1 LTATLEVSELNIAL
15 RGTERS
21 IVAVRDVSFTILPGR
36 TLGLV
41 GESGAG
47 KSLTSMAVPGL
58 LPRGDIEMR
67 GSIRL
72 LGHELVGLSERELM
86 RIRSKQIGMVF
97 QEPRQSFNPAF
108 KVGEQIAETVRWHE
122 GASRRAGRD
131 RAVELLELTG
141 IANAAQRVDDYPHT
155 FSGGMLQRAM
165 IAMAIACRPAVL
177 IADEPTAA
185 LDVTVQKQILKL
197 LSHLQ
202 ASLGMAML
210 FVSHDMA
217 TVAQI
222 CDDVAVMYAG
232 TVVECGPALN
242 IYRRPRHPYTQGLL
256 RSVPNLKRRGEPLY
270 SIPGSMP
277 SLNQHP
283 PGCRFEPRCRY
294 AKKDCQTAPIAMQ
307 NLGDAHVARCI
318 RAEELNLAEVSA

>member
-1 LTATLEVSELNIAL
+1 MTPTLEVRDLTITL
-15 RGTERS
+15 RGAQRV
-21 IVAVRDVSFTILPGR
+21 VAVRDACFSILPGR

-47 KSLTSMAVPGL
+47 KSLTSMAIPGL
-58 LPRGDIEMR
+58 LPRGDFEVS

-72 LGHELVGLSERELM
+72 LGHELVGLPERDLM

-108 KVGEQIAETVRWHE
+108 TVGEQIAETVRWHE

-141 IANAAQRVDDYPHT
+141 IDKAAQRVDDYTHT

-165 IAMAIACRPAVL
+165 IAMAIACRPAML

-197 LSHLQ
+197 LNH
-202 ASLGMAML
+202 
-210 FVSHDMA
+210 
-217 TVAQI
+217 
-222 CDDVAVMYAG
+222 
-232 TVVECGPALN
+232 
-242 IYRRPRHPYTQGLL
+242 
-256 RSVPNLKRRGEPLY
+256 
-270 SIPGSMP
+270 
-277 SLNQHP
+277 
-283 PGCRFEPRCRY
+283 
-294 AKKDCQTAPIAMQ
+294 
-307 NLGDAHVARCI
+307 
-318 RAEELNLAEVSA
+318 

>member
-1 LTATLEVSELNIAL
+1 MTPTLEVRHLTITL
-15 RGTERS
+15 RGAERS
-21 IVAVRDVSFTILPGR
+21 IVAVRDASFVILPGR

-47 KSLTSMAVPGL
+47 KSLTSMSIPGL

-72 LGHELVGLSERELM
+72 LGRELVGLSERDLM
-86 RIRSKQIGMVF
+86 RIRSKQVGMVF
-97 QEPRQSFNPAF
+97 QDPRQSFNPAF
-108 KVGEQIAETVRWHE
+108 TVGEQIAETVRWHE
-122 GASRRAGRD
+122 RASRRVGRD

-141 IANAAQRVDDYPHT
+141 IAKAAQRVDDYPHT

-165 IAMAIACRPAVL
+165 IAMAIACRPAML

-185 LDVTVQKQILKL
+185 LDVTVQAQILKL
-197 LSHLQ
+197 LRRLQ
-202 ASLGMAML
+202 ATLGMAIL

-217 TVAQI
+217 TVSQL

-232 TVVECGPALN
+232 EIVECGPALD
-242 IYRRPRHPYTQGLL
+242 IYRRPRHPYTQGIL
-256 RSVPNLKRRGEPLY
+256 RSVPNLKMRHQALY

-277 SLNQHP
+277 PVGRYP
-283 PGCRFEPRCRY
+283 PGCRFEPRCSY
-294 AKKDCQTAPIAMQ
+294 AMEACRAGPIAMESV
-307 NLGDAHVARCI
+307 DPAHVARCI
-318 RAEELNLAEVSA
+318 RVDELNLAGVPA

>member
-1 LTATLEVSELNIAL
+1 MTPTLEVRDLTITL
-15 RGTERS
+15 RRGERS
-21 IVAVRDVSFTILPGR
+21 IVAVRDACFAIFPGR

-47 KSLTSMAVPGL
+47 KSLTSMSIPGL
-58 LPRGDIEMR
+58 LAGGDIDMH

-72 LGHELVGLSERELM
+72 LGRELVGLSERDLM

-108 KVGEQIAETVRWHE
+108 KVGEQIAETVRWHD
-122 GASRRAGRD
+122 GASRRAGRN
-131 RAVELLELTG
+131 RAVELLGLTG
-141 IANAAQRVDDYPHT
+141 IDNAAQRVDDYPHT

-165 IAMAIACRPAVL
+165 IAMAIACRPAML

-185 LDVTVQKQILKL
+185 LDVTVQAQILKL
-197 LSHLQ
+197 LKRLQ
-202 ASLGMAML
+202 ATLGMAIL

-217 TVAQI
+217 TVAQL

-232 TVVECGPALN
+232 EIVECGPALD
-242 IYRRPRHPYTQGLL
+242 IYRRPRHPYTQGIL
-256 RSVPNLKRRGEPLY
+256 RSVPNLKMQHLELY

-277 SLNQHP
+277 PVGQHP
-283 PGCRFEPRCRY
+283 PGCRFEPRCPY
-294 AKKDCQTAPIAMQ
+294 AIEACGVGPIAME
-307 NLGDAHVARCI
+307 NVNDAHVARCI
-318 RAEELNLAEVSA
+318 RMHELNLAEVPA